1 MRLIILIFL
10 IFYVNLSFGQE
21 TNEIEI
27 SADIMEWDKEKNQ
40 AVAIGNA
47 KVIKGD
53 TTILA
58 EKITALIDNNSQK
71 QQIKT
76 LIASGDVKFYRDQE
90 LATGDS
96 AIYNLSQ
103 DTVVLNGNVK
113 LKRKDNVIKGDKLS
127 IDFKT
132 GLSKIEGSNSKK
144 KVRMKY
150 NTKELND

>member
-1 MRLIILIFL
+1 MRLIILIL

-58 EKITALIDNNSQK
+58 EKITALITIIRKSNNKNSNS
-71 QQIKT
+71 IR
-76 LIASGDVKFYRDQE
+76 DVQFYRDQE

-103 DTVVLNGNVK
+103 DTVVFNE
-113 LKRKDNVIKGDKLS
+113 
-127 IDFKT
+127 T
-132 GLSKIEGSNSKK
+132 
-144 KVRMKY
+144 
-150 NTKELND
+150 